1 MRLSKPITAHDK
13 TVVEITLKRPTVA
26 QARKIGELPY
36 RITEDGMP
44 QPVLETACRYVAACA
59 DIPPSS
65 VDQLEL
71 NDLNAL
77 VWEVVGFF
85 VSGSSAASS
94 N

>member
-1 MRLSKPITAHDK
+1 MKLSKPITAHGE
-13 TVVEITLKRPTVA
+13 TIEEITLKRPTVA

-36 RITEDGMP
+36 RITEGGLTTA
-44 QPVLETACRYVAACA
+44 LETACRYVAACA

-77 VWEVVGFF
+77 VLEVVGFF
-85 VSGSSAASS
+85 VSGSSATSS